1 MREYFC
7 GLDVATA
14 ETALCIVDDKGDVVL
29 ETKAPTDPASIATA
43 LHPFAA
49 GLRRVGHE
57 AGSLSPWLQPE
68 LKALGLPVHCLET
81 RHVRAALDAQ
91 RNKTDRHDALGLAQ
105 MMRTGWFK
113 SVHVKSEASYR
124 LRLLIACRRNLKRK
138 FFDLENAIR
147 QSLKAFGIKV
157 TAVSTRTTFDA
168 KVRELV
174 AYDPVLTA
182 LCDAMLRARA
192 ALWNEYTR
200 LHKLVVQ
207 VSLKDEVCQRF
218 MAIPGV
224 GPVTALAFKT
234 AVDDPKR
241 FKKARNVGAHFG
253 LTPRRWQSGTS
264 IDIRGRI
271 SKQGESEVRTV
282 LYEAASCLM
291 TRSKETNSLKSWG
304 QKIAKRAGLRKAVVA
319 VARRLAVIMHAMWR
333 DGTFFEPGET
343 APAPRRPKTEGTRK
357 AAPRKA
363 AKTPVIAPPRKR
375 LAAAKRA

>member
-1 MREYFC
+1 MEHFA
-7 GLDVATA
+7 GLDVAT
-14 ETALCIVDDKGDVVL
+14 EESALCVMDADGEIVL
-29 ETKAPTDPASIATA
+29 EGKILTNPGAIAEA
-43 LHPFAA
+43 LRPFART
-49 GLRRVGHE
+49 LRRVGHE
-57 AGSLSPWLQPE
+57 AGSQSPWLQRE
-68 LKALGLPVHCLET
+68 LAAMGMPIHCLET
-81 RHVRAALDAQ
+81 RNVRAALDAQ
-91 RNKTDRHDALGLAQ
+91 RNKTDKHDARGLAQ
-105 MMRTGWFK
+105 MMRAGWYKTVHIK
-113 SVHVKSEASYR
+113 SPESYR
-124 LRLLIACRRNLKRK
+124 LRLLLANRRNLKRK
-138 FFDLENAIR
+138 FLDLENAIR
-147 QSLKAFGIKV
+147 QSLKAFGVKV
-157 TAVSTRTTFDA
+157 GTKCGRGGFEAA
-168 KVRELV
+168 IRELV
-174 AYDPVLTA
+174 AHDPILA
-182 LCDAMLRARA
+182 DLCDSMLRARA
-192 ALWNEYTR
+192 VLWAEHMR
-200 LHKLVVQ
+200 LHNLLIRVTRE
-207 VSLKDEVCQRF
+207 DEVCSRF
-218 MAIPGV
+218 MGIPGV

-343 APAPRRPKTEGTRK
+343 APAPRRPKNVGTRK

-363 AKTPVIAPPRKR
+363 AKTPAIAPPRKR
-375 LAAAKRA
+375 LAAPKRA

>member
-1 MREYFC
+1 M
-7 GLDVATA
+7 
-14 ETALCIVDDKGDVVL
+14 
-29 ETKAPTDPASIATA
+29 
-43 LHPFAA
+43 
-49 GLRRVGHE
+49 
-57 AGSLSPWLQPE
+57 
-68 LKALGLPVHCLET
+68 
-81 RHVRAALDAQ
+81 
-91 RNKTDRHDALGLAQ
+91 
-105 MMRTGWFK
+105 
-113 SVHVKSEASYR
+113 KSEASYR

-224 GPVTALAFKT
+224 GPVTALAFKG
-234 AVDDPKR
+234 AVDDPTR
-241 FKKARNVGAHFG
+241 FKRSRNVGAHFG
-253 LTPRRWQSGTS
+253 LTPKRWQSGTS
-264 IDIRGRI
+264 IDFQGRI
-271 SKQGESEVRTV
+271 SKQGEGEIRTL

-291 TRSKETNSLKSWG
+291 TRSRASCSLKRWG
-304 QKIAKRAGLRKAVVA
+304 QQIAKRAGHKKAVTA
-319 VARRLAVIMHAMWR
+319 VARRLSVIMLAMWR
-333 DGTFFEPGET
+333 DGTFFEPGEGA
-343 APAPRRPKTEGTRK
+343 APARR
-357 AAPRKA
+357 PRKA
-363 AKTPVIAPPRKR
+363 AAPRAIAKSSKR
-375 LAAAKRA
+375 LAPPATALA

>member
-7 GLDVATA
+7 GLDVATS

-29 ETKAPTDPASIATA
+29 ETKVPSDPASIAAA
-43 LHPFAA
+43 LHPFAG

-105 MMRTGWFK
+105 IMRTGWFK

-168 KVRELV
+168 KVRELT

-224 GPVTALAFKT
+224 GPVTALAFKG
-234 AVDDPKR
+234 AVDDPTR
-241 FKKARNVGAHFG
+241 FKRSRNVGAHFG
-253 LTPRRWQSGTS
+253 LTPKRWQSGTS
-264 IDIRGRI
+264 IDFQGRI
-271 SKQGESEVRTV
+271 SKQGEGEIRTL

-291 TRSKETNSLKSWG
+291 TRSRVSTSLKRWG
-304 QKIAKRAGLRKAVVA
+304 QAIAKRAGHKKAVTA
-319 VARRLAVIMHAMWR
+319 VARRLSVIMLAMWR
-333 DGTFFEPGET
+333 DGTFFEPGEET
-343 APAPRRPKTEGTRK
+343 P
-357 AAPRKA
+357 A
-363 AKTPVIAPPRKR
+363 AKRPSRAKTAASKPMAKTAKR
-375 LAAAKRA
+375 LAAPTPALA

>member
-29 ETKAPTDPASIATA
+29 ETKVASDPPSIAAA
-43 LHPFAA
+43 LQPFAA

-124 LRLLIACRRNLKRK
+124 IRLLIANRRNLKRK

-157 TAVSTRTTFDA
+157 MAVATRTTFDA
-168 KVRELV
+168 KVRELT
-174 AYDPVLTA
+174 AHDPVLTA

-224 GPVTALAFKT
+224 GPVTALAFKG
-234 AVDDPKR
+234 AVDDPTR
-241 FKKARNVGAHFG
+241 FKRSRNVGAHFG
-253 LTPRRWQSGTS
+253 LTPKRWQSGTS
-264 IDIRGRI
+264 IDFQGRI
-271 SKQGESEVRTV
+271 SKQGEGEIRTL

-291 TRSKETNSLKSWG
+291 TRSRVSTSLKRWG
-304 QKIAKRAGLRKAVVA
+304 QAIAKRAGHKKAVTA
-319 VARRLAVIMHAMWR
+319 VARRLSVIMLAMWR
-333 DGTFFEPGET
+333 DGTFFETGEDT
-343 APAPRRPKTEGTRK
+343 PPAKRPSR
-357 AAPRKA
+357 
-363 AKTPVIAPPRKR
+363 AKSAKR
-375 LAAAKRA
+375 LAAQRPALA